1 MFDLDLL
8 PTFAVF
14 ADTLSFT
21 ATGERCGL
29 TQPAVH
35 GQIKRLAEQLGTP
48 LYHREGR
55 SLVLTPRGVQLAALA
70 RDVQSSAQAFLGHT
84 EPLRI
89 AAGRGAW
96 QHLLLPLRGE
106 WLRAHPFVPRVA
118 DGPTSA
124 RLVLEGHADLGISTD
139 PPATTRQRL
148 IFRVGTHALV
158 PPDHPLAQRPSI
170 ALADLA
176 ASPWILP
183 SPGRA
188 HRVILEAMLRKQGL
202 APAIA
207 TTCDDWMLTAGFVAL
222 GLGVAVVND
231 FVTHPGAVAVPLS
244 DGPVQAYQLFWRRP
258 SLDPTAA
265 SLVDPNLQV

>member
-1 MFDLDLL
+1 M
-8 PTFAVF
+8 
-14 ADTLSFT
+14 
-21 ATGERCGL
+21 
-29 TQPAVH
+29 
-35 GQIKRLAEQLGTP
+35 
-48 LYHREGR
+48 
-55 SLVLTPRGVQLAALA
+55 LTPRGVQLAALA

-139 PPATTRQRL
+139 PPPGTHHRPL
-148 IFRVGTHALV
+148 FVVGSHALV
-158 PPDHPLAQRPSI
+158 PLQHPLAQHGTVT
-170 ALADLA
+170 LADLA
-176 ASPWILP
+176 DSPWILP

-188 HRVILEAMLRKQGL
+188 HRVILEAMLRTQGFE
-202 APAIA
+202 PTIV

-231 FVTHPGAVAVPLS
+231 FVTHPGTVALPLS
-244 DGPVQAYQLFWRRP
+244 DGPVRTYHVFWRRP
-258 SLDPTAA
+258 SLAGLAESMAGVP
-265 SLVDPNLQV
+265 